1 MLVNRR
7 QSSSEN
13 DRPRAGDRSYILRSK
28 VPKSNI
34 KKVLFASTPC
44 SESFLTRFSSLITD
58 ITRQTSTLEFKGEMR
73 SFVRT
78 EKYRN
83 NLGLYLFYR
92 ETESFFYPLAHVY
105 LRSRSP
111 IFVIPLICSI
121 LSVRFLE
128 IRERISLRF
137 TER

>member
-1 MLVNRR
+1 MSIDGN
-7 QSSSEN
+7 
-13 DRPRAGDRSYILRSK
+13 PREKMTDQGPVSGVIYLASK
-28 VPKSNI
+28 VPNSYII
-34 KKVLFASTPC
+34 KVQFDSTPC
-44 SESFLTRFSSLITD
+44 SESFLTRFSSLITYF
-58 ITRQTSTLEFKGEMR
+58 TRQNSTLEFKGVMR

-83 NLGLYLFYR
+83 SLGLYLFYR

-111 IFVIPLICSI
+111 TFENPILYSI

-128 IRERISLRF
+128 IRERKSLLF
-137 TER
+137 KER